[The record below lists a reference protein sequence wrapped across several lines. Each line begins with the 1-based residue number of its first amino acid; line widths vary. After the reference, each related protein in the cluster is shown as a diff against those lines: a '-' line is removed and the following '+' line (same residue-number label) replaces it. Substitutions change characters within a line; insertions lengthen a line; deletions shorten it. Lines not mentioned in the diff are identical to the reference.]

1 MKRIILGLV
10 AVHSL
15 VLGIVPS
22 ARAGQF
28 TLLFVAD
35 LNFITAVDASGHG
48 SPFASAGSDDV
59 TGLAFDRSGN
69 LYAGFR
75 NANIVEKFSQAGT
88 DLGPFATTGLNGP
101 QGMAF
106 DGFGNL
112 YVTNLFGN
120 TVEKF
125 GTTGT
130 DLGTFA
136 AGLNTPTDLAID
148 RAGNIYVAEENGP
161 KVEKFSPTGADL
173 GAFAGPFT
181 GPGPINPKSLAFDA
195 FGTLYVGLLGGV
207 DFGDVVEKF
216 NPAGTDL
223 GAFAT
228 GVNGPSGLAFD
239 ALGNLYVSQG
249 RLSTNIVRFSATGT
263 PLGVFA
269 DFTTGV
275 PSPGFLAF
283 EPTRA
288 VPEPS
293 SLVLVGLGALALAGY
308 RSFRRRRAA

>member
-69 LYAGFR
+69 LYAGF
-75 NANIVEKFSQAGT
+75 
-88 DLGPFATTGLNGP
+88 
-101 QGMAF
+101 
-106 DGFGNL
+106 
-112 YVTNLFGN
+112 
-120 TVEKF
+120 
-125 GTTGT
+125 
-130 DLGTFA
+130 
-136 AGLNTPTDLAID
+136 
-148 RAGNIYVAEENGP
+148 
-161 KVEKFSPTGADL
+161 
-173 GAFAGPFT
+173 
-181 GPGPINPKSLAFDA
+181 
-195 FGTLYVGLLGGV
+195 LGGV

-228 GVNGPSGLAFD
+228 GVNGPIGLAFD
-239 ALGNLYVSQG
+239 ALGNLYVSQD